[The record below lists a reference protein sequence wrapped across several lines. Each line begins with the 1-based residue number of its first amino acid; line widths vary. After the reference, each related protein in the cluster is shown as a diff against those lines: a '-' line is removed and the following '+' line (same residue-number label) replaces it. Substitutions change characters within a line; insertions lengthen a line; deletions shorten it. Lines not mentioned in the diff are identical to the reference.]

1 MKRRFKQV
9 LSLALVLC
17 MVFSLMCINISAA
30 GTTGTKPDD
39 GTTTGQPFSSG
50 TGGSTYFRIPAM
62 VTLDNGTIVAACD
75 ARWDGS
81 SDGYGLDTIVSRSTD
96 GGATWSYTFANYL
109 GDNGNTL
116 NSSSTAF
123 IDPCLATDGE
133 TVYMLVDLYPGGTVI
148 SNAQAGTGYDSDG
161 HLMLKAN
168 GSSSYDYYLGDF
180 GSDGYAYI
188 YNYSTG
194 EYVGG
199 YTVDQW
205 FNVYVQGTLESNLFY
220 SDCNYTVLPT
230 SYLYLTTSTDGG
242 ATWSAPTM
250 LNSQVKNSDD
260 EFYGVGPGSALV
272 TSTGRIIF
280 SCYTYVTSDGNTSVI
295 YSDDGGKTWTRSADM
310 SEQSSEATMVEADG
324 TIYMFTRH
332 GGYYYS
338 TDNGTTWSSKQTVSG
353 ISYTT
358 SCQINA
364 MVYSE
369 KIDGCTAIL
378 LSAPTS
384 SRTTGKIF
392 VGLVQDD
399 GSINWAYT
407 YSVNGSSHY
416 AYSCLTELSDGTVA
430 LLYESGDAA
439 ITYTTLSISDIASG
453 ATIGDEEDSGSNSG
467 SIESTVTDE
476 TTGITATVTG
486 TELTAISVT
495 KGTATTNDDGSIS
508 IPYDITL
515 NDGAYTGAATVTI
528 PVDDAF
534 ANCTSFSA
542 VVYNSDETTDT
553 VDVTVSGST
562 LTLSVPH
569 FSTVLVTGTT
579 SGTTTV
585 TETKDVTVYVG
596 YTTTITDET
605 GNYESVYNASGL
617 DTGIATVTVSGTT
630 TEASTTTTYSGT
642 KVTSATSDSTYYV
655 GDGTNYLV
663 LSGSTLSTT
672 TDITQATAFTW
683 TESSTSYWPF
693 TSTSRYLSSG
703 SYYLRYNNENWS
715 TATGSSSATSFGS
728 YSGSLT
734 TNNNSTGYSLYT
746 MTESTETVE
755 AQDYTTIAITGVA
768 VGTTSVIV
776 GNTQYNI
783 TVVEAP
789 TAFTGTVSIAGGESA
804 TVSMSDLNSSYSL
817 LDGQYVE
824 WETAD
829 STIADIYS
837 TSDTGTSIIGHKAG
851 TTTVTA
857 TVYDAN
863 GTAVATYTWTVTV
876 TSTSSSTGSSTI
888 NLTATV
894 TVTNG
899 RIYYSVTGTTVT
911 EATLVSETTDAN
923 GNTVRTYSID
933 TTAYYSGSA
942 ILCYFVAPDEGY
954 ALTSISDDG
963 TTYGQYYV
971 LDPETNTVKVGSG
984 HQGGTLETYMTDAEI
999 QAMVAQAVAYGCE
1012 VIYWNTRSYSDSFTY
1027 NNYCNK
1033 LPTVEKVITSVTHDG
1048 TTTDYVEGETEIT
1061 VGDTITYTVT
1071 VTTYYENANI
1081 TYSNATLTDSMS
1093 TGANGT
1099 PSWTSQALTSS
1110 QMGNSTTQS
1119 SASATAATY
1128 TVTYTVQEGDVD
1140 SEIVNTVSLSYDYY
1154 TSYEEGSY
1162 GGSASADCAVTIV
1175 SFYPDDIVVD
1185 FGLPVTI
1192 DYSESHGTYDLVSGT
1207 ATYGTVTI
1215 SGNKI
1220 TYTPNTVL
1228 TGVDTV
1234 TVTNAKGVEY
1244 TFNVYP
1250 ATTVYYEEGFAT
1262 YGTTWNVDESET
1274 WSSTSN
1280 KGSDTQQTHVA
1291 NSETAYSNYNYDD
1304 AYETDTTGSGG
1315 TAASTETKA
1324 DSLTFTFTGTGV
1336 DLFANCNS
1344 GSGKVT
1350 IRVTDEKGSNEKM
1363 LFVNLADYGNYASGD
1378 IAYNTPIASISGLTY
1393 GSHTVTIYLSSVETS
1408 GFVFDGFR
1416 VYGTINESSDSA
1428 TKAVYTNDD
1437 EDSPNYYELR
1447 NNVLAGLK
1455 VDTTSSTYATDIAN
1469 EVAQVYATG
1478 ETGVIVAYDSQSGLL
1493 KNADTDLLD
1502 VGPKNELYLDTNAK
1516 VVFKITTAREVQIGL
1531 RSVTGASVTYTIS
1544 DGSTTNT
1551 YTTSSSVDMFYTL
1564 QAKGTGEKTYTISVT
1579 SGGILSITDIKVCDS
1594 TEDSIFGTLTA
1605 DEVVAALT
1613 GETANETETTADA
1626 ALTVNLVDYTGS
1638 VIASTALTDTGIVG
1652 DSATFSA
1659 ADILAAVNET
1669 LPDGYAL
1676 VDESS
1681 VSDQAVAYGDT
1692 SSVNVQIGKMA
1703 TLTVTFQKYSGLFRK
1718 TTVATVTLTK
1728 VQTGSSSRAT
1738 FSSSEIKA
1746 AVPSGYKALL
1756 ATSAT
1761 VSYGSSATKTVTVY

>member
-1 MKRRFKQV
+1 MLKAKNRLLALL
-9 LSLALVLC
+9 LSLAML
-17 MVFSLMCINISAA
+17 FSTLPAAALAVEVEPETDVVTEEVVDDETAAEEETEEAASEEVTEESAA
-30 GTTGTKPDD
+30 EVETEEVTEEVAEETAAEDEISVASEEATVDDSTTVTEDTTRNNKPAD
-39 GTTTGQPFSSG
+39 GTTTSQPFSSG

-62 VTLDNGTIVAACD
+62 VTLDDGTIVAACD
-75 ARWDGS
+75 ARWNTTYDGLC
-81 SDGYGLDTIVSRSTD
+81 LDTIVSYSKD
-96 GGATWSYTFANYL
+96 NGATWNYTFANYL
-109 GDNGNTL
+109 GDNGNSYNT
-116 NSSSTAF
+116 SSTAF

-133 TVYMLVDLYPGGTVI
+133 TVYMLVDLYPGGTAI
-148 SNAQAGTGYDSDG
+148 GSAQAGTGYDSNG
-161 HLMLKAN
+161 HLLLSSN
-168 GSSSYDYYLGDF
+168 SGSSYDYYVGDYT
-180 GSDGYAYI
+180 DGYASI
-188 YNYSTG
+188 YTVSGDTAIDH
-194 EYVGG
+194 
-199 YTVDQW
+199 YTVDEY
-205 FNVYVQGTLESNLFY
+205 FYLYYDETCISNVFFSN
-220 SDCNYTVLPT
+220 CTYTVLPT

-250 LNSQVKNSDD
+250 LNSQVKTSSDY
-260 EFYGVGPGSALV
+260 FYGVGPGSALV
-272 TSTGRIIF
+272 TSTGRIIYA
-280 SCYTYVTSDGNTSVI
+280 CYTYSNGSDGNTSVI
-295 YSDDGGKTWTRSADM
+295 YSDDGGKTWTRSANM

-384 SRTTGKIF
+384 NRTTGKIF

-399 GSINWAYT
+399 GSISWAYT
-407 YSVNGSSHY
+407 YSVNGSNTY
-416 AYSCLTELSDGTVA
+416 QYSCMAELSDGTVA
-430 LLYESGDAA
+430 LLYESGSAA
-439 ITYTTLSISDIASG
+439 ITYTTLDIADIAEG
-453 ATIGDEEDSGSNSG
+453 ATIGSSDADADIDAQS
-467 SIESTVTDE
+467 
-476 TTGITATVTG
+476 
-486 TELTAISVT
+486 
-495 KGTATTNDDGSIS
+495 DDI
-508 IPYDITL
+508 
-515 NDGAYTGAATVTI
+515 
-528 PVDDAF
+528 
-534 ANCTSFSA
+534 
-542 VVYNSDETTDT
+542 
-553 VDVTVSGST
+553 
-562 LTLSVPH
+562 
-569 FSTVLVTGTT
+569 
-579 SGTTTV
+579 TV

-605 GNYESVYNASGL
+605 GNYEGDYNASGL
-617 DTGIATVTVSGTT
+617 DTGIASVTVTGTT
-630 TEASTTTTYSGT
+630 TEASSTTTYSGT
-642 KVTSATSDSTYYV
+642 KVTSATSGSTYYV

-683 TESSTSYWPF
+683 TVGTSYGQ
-693 TSTSRYLSSG
+693 TTRYLSSG
-703 SYYLRYNNENWS
+703 SYYLRYNS
-715 TATGSSSATSFGS
+715 GSWSATNNTSNRTSFNS

-734 TNNNSTGYSLYT
+734 TGGFMGYNETDTGYSLYT

-755 AQDYTTIAITGVA
+755 GVDATTIAITGVA
-768 VGTTSVIV
+768 VGTTTVTV
-776 GNTQYNI
+776 GSTTYNI
-783 TVVEAP
+783 TVLEAP
-789 TAFTGTVSIAGGESA
+789 TEFTGTVTIAGGESA

-824 WETAD
+824 WKTAD

-837 TSDTGTSIIGHKAG
+837 TSDSGTSIIGHKAG

-857 TVYDAN
+857 TVYDAD

-899 RIYYSVTGTTVT
+899 RIYYSVTGTTVQ
-911 EATLVSETTDAN
+911 EATLVSETTNSN
-923 GNTVRTYSID
+923 GDIVRTYSID

-971 LDPETNTVKVGSG
+971 LDPETNTVTVGSG

-1033 LPTVEKVITSVTHDG
+1033 LPTVDKVITSVTHDG

-1081 TYSNATLTDSMS
+1081 TYSNATLTDTMS

-1099 PSWTSQALTSS
+1099 PSWTSQTLTST

-1140 SEIVNTVSLSYDYY
+1140 SNIVNTVSLSYDYY

-1192 DYSESHGTYDLVSGT
+1192 DYSEGHGTYNLASGS
-1207 ATYGTVTI
+1207 ALYGDVTVDN
-1215 SGNKI
+1215 NKI

-1228 TGVDTV
+1228 LGVDTV
-1234 TVTNAKGVEY
+1234 TITNEKGVEY
-1244 TFNVYP
+1244 TFSVYP

-1262 YGTTWNVDESET
+1262 YGTGWGVTGTGGWGDTTTNTGKDSQET
-1274 WSSTSN
+1274 EI
-1280 KGSDTQQTHVA
+1280 A
-1291 NSETAYSNYNYDD
+1291 NTENNSYNNYNYDD
-1304 AYETDTTGSGG
+1304 AYVSDNSGSEG
-1315 TAASTETKA
+1315 TAASTTTSG

-1336 DLFANCNS
+1336 DLFANCDSTSGTVSIMVKNSS
-1344 GSGKVT
+1344 GST
-1350 IRVTDEKGSNEKM
+1350 EKM
-1363 LFVNLADYGNYASGD
+1363 LTVDMADIGSYASGD
-1378 IAYNTPIASISGLTY
+1378 TAYNTPIASISGLTY
-1393 GSHTVTIYLSSVETS
+1393 GEHTVIIYLAEVNGT
-1408 GFVFDGFR
+1408 GFKFDGFR
-1416 VYGTINESSDSA
+1416 VYGTINESSDST
-1428 TKAVYTNDD
+1428 TKAVYTADL
-1437 EDSPNYYELR
+1437 EDNPSYYELR
-1447 NNVLAGLK
+1447 NNVLAALD
-1455 VDTTSSTYATDIAN
+1455 VDTSSSTYKDDIAN

-1478 ETGVIVAYDSQSGLL
+1478 ETSGAIVTYDTSSNVL
-1493 KNADTDLLD
+1493 KTTDVQDLLD
-1502 VGPKNELYLDTNAK
+1502 DGPKNELYLDTNAS
-1516 VVFKITTAREVQIGL
+1516 VVFKINTTREVQIGL

-1544 DGSTTNT
+1544 NGSTTNT
-1551 YTTSSSVDMFYTL
+1551 YTTSSTVDMFYTL
-1564 QAKGTGEKTYTISVT
+1564 QAKGGSETTYTITVT
-1579 SGGILSITDIKVCDS
+1579 SGGILSITDIKVSDS

-1613 GETANETETTADA
+1613 GETAEAETADA
-1626 ALTVNLVDYTGS
+1626 ALTVDLVDYTGS
-1638 VIASTALTDTGIVG
+1638 VIASTQLTATGAAGESV
-1652 DSATFSA
+1652 TFASG
-1659 ADILAAVNET
+1659 DILSAVNEA
-1669 LPDGYAL
+1669 LPSGYAL
-1676 VDESS
+1676 VDEDG
-1681 VSDQAVAYGDT
+1681 VTDQTVACGDSDTVT
-1692 SSVNVQIGKMA
+1692 VQIGKVA
-1703 TLTVTFQKYSGLFRK
+1703 TLTVTYQKYSGLFKK
-1718 TTVATVTLTK
+1718 TTVGTVTLTK
-1728 VQTGSSSRAT
+1728 VQTSSSSKAT
-1738 FSSSEIKA
+1738 FSASEIKA
-1746 AVPSGYKALL
+1746 AVPSGYTVLL
-1756 ATSAT
+1756 ATSAS
-1761 VSYGSSATKTVTVY
+1761 VSYGSTATKTVTVY